1 MTPKQKTNEQIKAL
15 GEQYLMPIF
24 GRVPVC
30 MVKGKGSY
38 LWDAD
43 GKKYLDLLAGIAVNA
58 LGHGHPDVEQA
69 VTKSAK
75 ELLHCSNYFWIEPQV
90 ELAQWI
96 IDHCS
101 MDQIFFSNSGAE
113 ANEGAIKL
121 ARKASFDRYGA
132 DRYEII
138 TMKQSFH
145 GRTLATLTATGQ
157 ENMHTSFQPLMP
169 GFHYAPLN
177 DFAALEAIV
186 SDKTCAVMMELIQGE
201 GGVIEADKDY
211 VRKVAE
217 LCKERNI
224 LLILD
229 EVQTGIGRTGSF
241 FAYEQYEIEP
251 DIVTL
256 AKALGN
262 GVPIGAVLA
271 KKETAA
277 HFAPGDH
284 GTTFGGNPLAT
295 EAALATLKIILEDG
309 FLETVQEKSKYMVQK
324 LEQLKTAHNCIV
336 SVRGKGLLLGLEL
349 SCESKSVFT
358 DCLEKGLIISATA
371 GNVLRFVPP
380 LNVSTDEIEEGMR
393 ILDQVL
399 TTYDKETAQ

>member
-1 MTPKQKTNEQIKAL
+1 MRAQTAYAKT
-15 GEQYLMPIF
+15 
-24 GRVPVC
+24 
-30 MVKGKGSY
+30 
-38 LWDAD
+38 
-43 GKKYLDLLAGIAVNA
+43 
-58 LGHGHPDVEQA
+58 
-69 VTKSAK
+69 
-75 ELLHCSNYFWIEPQV
+75 QV

-284 GTTFGGNPLAT
+284 GRNGGGAGYAEDYPGRRLSRNGAREEQIYGTKARAT
-295 EAALATLKIILEDG
+295 ENCAQLHRFRPRQRTAARTGA
-309 FLETVQEKSKYMVQK
+309 K
-324 LEQLKTAHNCIV
+324 L
-336 SVRGKGLLLGLEL
+336 
-349 SCESKSVFT
+349 
-358 DCLEKGLIISATA
+358 
-371 GNVLRFVPP
+371 
-380 LNVSTDEIEEGMR
+380 
-393 ILDQVL
+393 
-399 TTYDKETAQ
+399 